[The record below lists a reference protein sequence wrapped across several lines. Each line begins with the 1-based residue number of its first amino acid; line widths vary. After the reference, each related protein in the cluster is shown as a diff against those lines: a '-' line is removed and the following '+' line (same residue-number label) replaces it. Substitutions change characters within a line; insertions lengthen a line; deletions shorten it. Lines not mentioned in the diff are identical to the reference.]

1 MSVYTNFPE
10 LIPERKKLLGTTLVD
25 LLDTITNFENKTL
38 ILVDIETLG
47 LNPTFEYEQVT
58 ELAACAING
67 TDMNVLGNIN
77 FKVKLSKSALEL
89 LTETESIQRYSWE
102 RRQKRRGKSAIL
114 DPNQIIEMT
123 RYNEI
128 NAPIESERNTIEK
141 FYEFIKQYNNPV
153 IVAHNAEFDIKYLM
167 TRGKLYQ
174 LEFPMVGVLDTL
186 KISQFFFVPALE
198 TLKKNPDVDIIVQK
212 LIRLKKNKSYHISS
226 RLGDLATAFGIDAQN
241 WHTANS
247 DVEMMRLV
255 LNEILEFL
263 ETHRTVDI
271 SINQEIAIRKTL
283 RKGVR
288 LKPKKR

>member
-1 MSVYTNFPE
+1 MSVYANFQE

-58 ELAACAING
+58 ELAACVLNG
-67 TDMNVLGNIN
+67 SNNDVIGNMN
-77 FKVKLSKSALEL
+77 FKVKLSNSALEL

-102 RRQKRRGKSAIL
+102 RRQKKRGKSAIL

-123 RYNEI
+123 QYNKI
-128 NAPIESERNTIEK
+128 KAPIESERTAIEK
-141 FYEFIKQYNNPV
+141 FYEFVKRYKNPV

-167 TRGKLYQ
+167 TRGKMYQ
-174 LEFPMVGVLDTL
+174 LEFPVVDVLDTL
-186 KISQFFFVPALE
+186 KISQFFFVPTLE
-198 TLKKNPDVDIIVQK
+198 TLKKNPDVDIIMQK
-212 LIRLKKNKSYHISS
+212 LIRLKNNKSYHISS
-226 RLGDLATAFGIDAQN
+226 RLGDLASAFGIDSQN

-263 ETHRTVDI
+263 GKYRNIDI
-271 SINQEIAIRKTL
+271 SRNQELAIRKTL
-283 RKGVR
+283 RKGTR

>member
-1 MSVYTNFPE
+1 MSVYANFPE

-67 TDMNVLGNIN
+67 STKDVIGDIN

-123 RYNEI
+123 QYNKI
-128 NAPIESERNTIEK
+128 KAPIESERNTIEK

-198 TLKKNPDVDIIVQK
+198 TLQKNPDVDIIVQK
-212 LIRLKKNKSYHISS
+212 LIRLKNNKSYHISS
-226 RLGDLATAFGIDAQN
+226 RLGDLASAFGIDSKN

-263 ETHRTVDI
+263 EKHRNVDI
-271 SINQEIAIRKTL
+271 SRNQEIAIRKTL